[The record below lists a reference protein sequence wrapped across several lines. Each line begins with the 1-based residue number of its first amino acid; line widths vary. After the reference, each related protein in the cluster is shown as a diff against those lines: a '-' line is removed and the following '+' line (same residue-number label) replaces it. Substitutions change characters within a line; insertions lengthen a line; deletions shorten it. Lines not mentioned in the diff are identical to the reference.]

1 MKSDATIPDLRA
13 YVMAASSP
21 LRKSTFAFKLGSP
34 SARRPEGQPRSAP
47 TGDADEPPKT
57 SSRQINGGQ
66 THRLDCWPYSLEDA
80 FWQALKEI
88 ASERGMTPPELIRA
102 INSERQ
108 RGNLSSAIRLFVLD
122 FYRQQ
127 IPLRKRPGRKG

>member
-1 MKSDATIPDLRA
+1 MSRLAPHRKLSAVKRAVTIA
-13 YVMAASSP
+13 
-21 LRKSTFAFKLGSP
+21 G
-34 SARRPEGQPRSAP
+34 RR
-47 TGDADEPPKT
+47 T
-57 SSRQINGGQ
+57 SVN
-66 THRLDCWPYSLEDA
+66 LEDA

-127 IPLRKRPGRKG
+127 IPLRKRPRRKG